1 MTEPIDDQCPYGAL
15 RGRDVKAGDTTAGI
29 GTVEFYQR
37 FGTIGVKTALR
48 RRVRPPER
56 LAFSRKKNRT
66 GQGQRLMIDSSMID
80 KDLYCKTY
88 GYLPFR
94 IARKQGKENAQS
106 VLMRCA

>member
-1 MTEPIDDQCPYGAL
+1 
-15 RGRDVKAGDTTAGI
+15 
-29 GTVEFYQR
+29 
-37 FGTIGVKTALR
+37 
-48 RRVRPPER
+48 
-56 LAFSRKKNRT
+56 
-66 GQGQRLMIDSSMID
+66 MIDSSMID